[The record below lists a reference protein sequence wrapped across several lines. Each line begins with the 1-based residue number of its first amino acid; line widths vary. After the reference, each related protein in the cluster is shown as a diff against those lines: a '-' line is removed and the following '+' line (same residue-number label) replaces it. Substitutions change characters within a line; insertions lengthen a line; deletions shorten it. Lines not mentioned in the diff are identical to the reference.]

1 MVTLSIRE
9 DMELDKPLPYIPI
22 NQKETVEDMD
32 MVGADVNR
40 GISSKFMIPLDT
52 HTHEIK

>member
-22 NQKETVEDMD
+22 NQKETVDSKLIRHVSSEDMEQT
-32 MVGADVNR
+32 GAVPH
-40 GISSKFMIPLDT
+40 K
-52 HTHEIK
+52 HC